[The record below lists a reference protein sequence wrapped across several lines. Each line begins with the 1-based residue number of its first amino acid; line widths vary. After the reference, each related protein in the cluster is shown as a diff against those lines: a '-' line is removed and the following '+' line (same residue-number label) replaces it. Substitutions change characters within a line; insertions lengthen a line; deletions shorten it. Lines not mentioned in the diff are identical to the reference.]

1 MKRSKRQNP
10 FVLIEGTSL
19 TGFQLD
25 IQPRLIPAPTA
36 PTQNQNQ
43 NSNSNNNPQQQQL
56 RTNTAIDATT
66 ATTLALP
73 VPHSL
78 ASELDKALSKK
89 LQHRIIY
96 KPPPG
101 ENRKSL
107 IALHDEAIKAML
119 SQQEQDR
126 EKRRIRIQGGCCGG
140 FDKHWGNV
148 PDVGSLFTDE
158 DVFHVGG
165 PVEPWAEASTDVFNE
180 FHVQLHNTTLP
191 SILFPSSCGGGGGN
205 GATPSWE
212 MRQKELLK
220 DGSSEK
226 GKKGGKVVGTPGS
239 AVVRYAVAE
248 DSADVSVGNAR
259 TPGTAV
265 TQFKLHSSLESRRAE
280 ELEEM
285 EDATRAAEAKVA
297 ALVLL
302 KDKSLDYQAP
312 SVPQS
317 GGFSARQLSTNNG
330 KPDLCFEYQQ
340 YQNQLRQTLQ
350 AQLAQSGF
358 SKPQQQSNTKSS
370 AHTIPPNS
378 LISSA
383 ATILD
388 LEHSAAPTNQSNSDA
403 RYLNRSGNGPLNIR
417 DVKKL
422 FPPVPGN
429 IAPKGGVRRKSKW
442 ATSQTVVHKRDVEGL
457 FYPDGDTASTRDDN
471 KTRSQLKQKLLQ
483 ARANL
488 AKNSSVTKL
497 PDVFPRI
504 SLTSPDSPPSTAT
517 IKNTLPIATITT
529 SDTTTSLPNLPLVPQ
544 KPSSRDSILH
554 RHSVPYLPRKLTT
567 TTQTHNMHPPLVYLE
582 TPIRIADQIQQERM
596 RYAEV
601 SNGRGVVGGYVK
613 PVPQKGVGFMSR
625 SSNGGG
631 GDGSGKRYSMTKS
644 LSLLSLNCSI
654 GGGMTVS
661 DRKSIADREREKKK
675 SGRWYDG
682 VEGSAVFGGVS
693 PNKAVVRNLEIA
705 YGNRED
711 CKNGVDP
718 VLLASKLA
726 KNMHSV
732 IARM

>member
-43 NSNSNNNPQQQQL
+43 NPNSNNNPQQQQL

-126 EKRRIRIQGGCCGG
+126 EKRRIRIRAAVLGPGGLENVGSMEHATKPPVQSPLVKPG
-140 FDKHWGNV
+140 HPPVSSSQKEKPSPAVVNAPTREKEAVVGVSTNTGGNV

-220 DGSSEK
+220 DGSSVGGGGVRKEK
-226 GKKGGKVVGTPGS
+226 GRKGGKVVGTPGS

-248 DSADVSVGNAR
+248 DSADVSVANAR
-259 TPGTAV
+259 TPGTAA
-265 TQFKLHSSLESRRAE
+265 TQFRLHSSLESRRAE

-302 KDKSLDYQAP
+302 KDKSLDYQAS
-312 SVPQS
+312 SVSQS

-370 AHTIPPNS
+370 AHAIPPNS

-403 RYLNRSGNGPLNIR
+403 RYLNRSRNGPLNIR

-457 FYPDGDTASTRDDN
+457 FYPDVDTASTRDDN
-471 KTRSQLKQKLLQ
+471 KTRSQLKQ
-483 ARANL
+483 
-488 AKNSSVTKL
+488 
-497 PDVFPRI
+497 
-504 SLTSPDSPPSTAT
+504 
-517 IKNTLPIATITT
+517 
-529 SDTTTSLPNLPLVPQ
+529 
-544 KPSSRDSILH
+544 
-554 RHSVPYLPRKLTT
+554 
-567 TTQTHNMHPPLVYLE
+567 
-582 TPIRIADQIQQERM
+582 
-596 RYAEV
+596 
-601 SNGRGVVGGYVK
+601 
-613 PVPQKGVGFMSR
+613 
-625 SSNGGG
+625 
-631 GDGSGKRYSMTKS
+631 
-644 LSLLSLNCSI
+644 
-654 GGGMTVS
+654 
-661 DRKSIADREREKKK
+661 
-675 SGRWYDG
+675 
-682 VEGSAVFGGVS
+682 
-693 PNKAVVRNLEIA
+693 
-705 YGNRED
+705 
-711 CKNGVDP
+711 
-718 VLLASKLA
+718 
-726 KNMHSV
+726 
-732 IARM
+732 